1 MISVIIPAYNE
12 GQVIGRLLRRLV
24 ASEHSAEL
32 DIIVVANGCTDDTA
46 EVAAGFGPPVRVL
59 DISAASKPAA
69 LAAGDQAASG
79 FPRVYLDADVEIGAD
94 DLRALEAAL
103 QRPGVLAA
111 GPEREFDMKGRPWAI
126 RWYYD
131 VWTRL
136 PEVQRGLF
144 GRGVIAVGEKGR
156 DRIAGLAPVIA
167 DDLAVSLAFKP
178 QERAIAAQA
187 RVLIHPP
194 RTVRDL
200 LRRRVRVA
208 EGLSQL
214 GKTAGMP
221 EPDASRTRLDDL
233 LSVAK
238 ANPKMMPKVGLFLLV
253 ATVGRLRAR
262 RSVSRND
269 YSVWHR
275 DESSRQ

>member
-1 MISVIIPAYNE
+1 M
-12 GQVIGRLLRRLV
+12 
-24 ASEHSAEL
+24 
-32 DIIVVANGCTDDTA
+32 
-46 EVAAGFGPPVRVL
+46 L

-69 LAAGDQAASG
+69 LAAGDQAAYG

-144 GRGVIAVGEKGR
+144 GRGVIAVGERGH

-178 QERAIAAQA
+178 QERAVAVQA

-194 RTVRDL
+194 RTVSDM

-214 GKTAGMP
+214 EKTAGLP

-262 RSVSRND
+262 RSVVRND